1 MSIDRR
7 EFIPVIRNAY
17 VIRNPERRDGR
28 EGKRH
33 NRSGLFTRI
42 IFAVN
47 ILIRSLG
54 AAEKAADRVALR
66 RQPPAQLL
74 PFHAANVLLQK
85 GEAAMIAFD
94 GEEA

>member
-1 MSIDRR
+1 MSSVTRSVATGAR
-7 EFIPVIRNAY
+7 
-17 VIRNPERRDGR
+17 
-28 EGKRH
+28 GKRH

-54 AAEKAADRVALR
+54 AAEKAADRVAR

-85 GEAAMIAFD
+85 EDVAMIAFD

>member
-1 MSIDRR
+1 MIGGSLSLSYETLMSSVTRSVATGAR
-7 EFIPVIRNAY
+7 
-17 VIRNPERRDGR
+17 
-28 EGKRH
+28 GKRH

-54 AAEKAADRVALR
+54 AAEKAADRVAPR
-66 RQPPAQLL
+66 RQPPAQFL

-85 GEAAMIAFD
+85 EDVAMIAFD

>member
-17 VIRNPERRDGR
+17 VIRNPE
-28 EGKRH
+28 RH

-54 AAEKAADRVALR
+54 AAEKAADRVAPR

-85 GEAAMIAFD
+85 EDVAMIAFD

>member
-1 MSIDRR
+1 MK
-7 EFIPVIRNAY
+7 
-17 VIRNPERRDGR
+17 
-28 EGKRH
+28 KRTT
-33 NRSGLFTRI
+33 L
-42 IFAVN
+42 V
-47 ILIRSLG
+47 LSLLMTASLLMTTGCGSSESTASDKTAETG
-54 AAEKAADRVALR
+54 AAEKAADRVAPR

>member
-28 EGKRH
+28 ERH

-54 AAEKAADRVALR
+54 AAEKAADRVAPR

-74 PFHAANVLLQK
+74 PFHAANILLQK
-85 GEAAMIAFD
+85 EDVAMIAFD

>member
-17 VIRNPERRDGR
+17 FIRNPER
-28 EGKRH
+28 KRH

-54 AAEKAADRVALR
+54 AAEKAADRVAPR

-85 GEAAMIAFD
+85 EDVAMIAFD

>member
-17 VIRNPERRDGR
+17 VIRNPERRDGAR
-28 EGKRH
+28 GKRH

-54 AAEKAADRVALR
+54 AAEKGGGSGCAA
-66 RQPPAQLL
+66 PPAASAT
-74 PFHAANVLLQK
+74 F
-85 GEAAMIAFD
+85 AFPCC
-94 GEEA
+94 

>member
-28 EGKRH
+28 EGK
-33 NRSGLFTRI
+33 
-42 IFAVN
+42 
-47 ILIRSLG
+47 
-54 AAEKAADRVALR
+54 
-66 RQPPAQLL
+66 AQLL

-85 GEAAMIAFD
+85 EDVAMIAFD

>member
-1 MSIDRR
+1 MSSVTRSVATGAR
-7 EFIPVIRNAY
+7 
-17 VIRNPERRDGR
+17 
-28 EGKRH
+28 GKRH

-54 AAEKAADRVALR
+54 AAEKAADRVAPR

-74 PFHAANVLLQK
+74 PFHAANVFLQK
-85 GEAAMIAFD
+85 EDVAMIAFD